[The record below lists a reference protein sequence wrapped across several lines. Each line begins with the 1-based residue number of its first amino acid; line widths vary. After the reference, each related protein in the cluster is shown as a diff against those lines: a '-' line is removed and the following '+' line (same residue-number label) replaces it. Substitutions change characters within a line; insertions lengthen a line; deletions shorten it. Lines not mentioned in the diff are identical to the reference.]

1 MKMKKHNY
9 SFILFGLL
17 LSQVSCFNQQEGKA
31 IRTSFPK
38 ILQFDLRTVIN
49 DSLDLSFIAEKIE
62 YIPLQTNDTILL
74 EYFDNYVITDDRIF
88 IENKGLIRVFDFE
101 GNYINNLFTR
111 GRGPEE
117 SELRCFAIDEDNKL
131 VYVYDSNENAVK
143 IYDYDGSYISKI
155 RNFLPEGY
163 NTFSIGIFDEA
174 IFVQTSQRPG
184 TEYLYSLYY
193 PETDSICILCTNY
206 REYLKS
212 QQEKMPLSPYDYHYQ
227 LTHNLLLFKESY
239 SDTIYKM
246 TEDLKKEPYYIVN
259 LGDNK
264 LEWEHWRDNGM
275 FVAYNPVGPPK
286 GYKVQSF
293 IEADNFLF
301 FVLSSFIEPSLF
313 AIYNKK
319 SDKLR
324 IITHKNIELPN
335 DQISLKNDLDDLLP
349 FSPMNKNGY
358 MTYKNNCLYSV
369 IDAGEFAK
377 VYKIKNLRRG
387 ITEGH
392 NKKINP
398 SLNEIDEFDN
408 PVIIKLY
415 LK

>member
-1 MKMKKHNY
+1 MKKHY
-9 SFILFGLL
+9 YFFILSGLL
-17 LSQVSCFNQQEGKA
+17 LSLVSCLNKQEGKS
-31 IRTSFPK
+31 ISTSFPK
-38 ILQFDLRTVIN
+38 IIQFDFNTVIN

-62 YIPLQTNDTILL
+62 YIPLQTDDTILM

-88 IENKGLIRVFDFE
+88 IQNKGLIRVFDSD

-117 SELRCFAIDEDNKL
+117 STLRCFAVDEDNRL
-131 VYVYDSNENAVK
+131 VYVYGSNANTVK
-143 IYDYDGSYISKI
+143 IYNYDGSYISEI

-163 NTFSIGIFDEA
+163 RTFSIGIFDEA

-193 PETDSICILCTNY
+193 PETDSVYILYPNY
-206 REYLKS
+206 RQYLKS

-227 LTHNLLLFKESY
+227 LTDSLLLMKESY
-239 SDTIYKM
+239 SDTIYKV
-246 TEDLKKEPYYIVN
+246 TEDIKKEPYYIVN

-264 LEWEHWRDNGM
+264 LGWEHWRDNGM
-275 FVAYNPVGPPK
+275 FVAYNRVGPPK

-301 FVLSSFIEPSLF
+301 FVLRSFIEPPLF
-313 AIYNKK
+313 AVYNKK

-324 IITHKNIELPN
+324 IITHKNIELPT
-335 DQISLKNDLDDLLP
+335 DQIFLRNDLDDLLP

-377 VYKIKNLRRG
+377 AYKKKKLRRG
-387 ITEGH
+387 NTEGH
-392 NKKINP
+392 NKKMNS
-398 SLNEIDEFDN
+398 SLSEIDEFDN
-408 PVIIKLY
+408 PVVLKLY

>member
-88 IENKGLIRVFDFE
+88 IENKGLIRVFDSE

-117 SELRCFAIDEDNKL
+117 STLRCFAVDEDKRL
-131 VYVYDSNENAVK
+131 VYVYGSNANTVK
-143 IYDYDGSYISKI
+143 IYNYDGTYIGEI

-163 NTFSIGIFDEA
+163 RTFSIGIFDEA

-193 PETDSICILCTNY
+193 PETDSVCILYPNY
-206 REYLKS
+206 RQYLKS

-227 LTHNLLLFKESY
+227 LTDSLLLLKESY
-239 SDTIYKM
+239 SDTIYKV

-264 LEWEHWRDNGM
+264 LGWEHWRDNGM
-275 FVAYNPVGPPK
+275 FVAYNRVGPPK

-301 FVLSSFIEPSLF
+301 FVLRSFIEPPLF

>member
-1 MKMKKHNY
+1 MKKTIFLFTLL
-9 SFILFGLL
+9 SLLFILIYCSNQEKGESKSISLPKTIKFD
-17 LSQVSCFNQQEGKA
+17 FNA
-31 IRTSFPK
+31 IE
-38 ILQFDLRTVIN
+38 N

-88 IENKGLIRVFDFE
+88 IQNKGLIRVFDIE

-117 SELRCFAIDEDNKL
+117 STLRCFAVDEDNKL
-131 VYVYDSNENAVK
+131 VYVYGSNANTVK
-143 IYDYDGSYISKI
+143 IYDFNGSYVDEIK
-155 RNFLPEGY
+155 NFLPEGY
-163 NTFSIGIFDEA
+163 RTFSIGIFDEA

-239 SDTIYKM
+239 SDTIYKV

-264 LEWEHWRDNGM
+264 LEWEQWRDNGM
-275 FVAYNPVGPPK
+275 FVAYNRVGPPK

-335 DQISLKNDLDDLLP
+335 DQIFLKNDLDNLLP
-349 FSPMNKNGY
+349 FTPMNGNGY

-369 IDAGEFAK
+369 IEAGEFAEAYRK
-377 VYKIKNLRRG
+377 YFRRKSTPEDY
-387 ITEGH
+387 IT
-392 NKKINP
+392 KMD
-398 SLNEIDEFDN
+398 SVLAEIDEFNN

>member
-1 MKMKKHNY
+1 MKKHY
-9 SFILFGLL
+9 YFIILSGLL
-17 LSQVSCFNQQEGKA
+17 LSLASCLNQREGNS

-38 ILQFDLRTVIN
+38 TIQFDFNTVIN

-62 YIPLQTNDTILL
+62 YIPLQTNDTILI

-88 IENKGLIRVFDFE
+88 IENNGLISVFDSD

-117 SELRCFAIDEDNKL
+117 STLRCFAVDEDKRL
-131 VYVYDSNENAVK
+131 VYVYGSNANTVK
-143 IYDYDGSYISKI
+143 IYDYDGSYISEI

-163 NTFSIGIFDEA
+163 RTFSIGIFDEA
-174 IFVQTSQRPG
+174 IVVQTSQRPG
-184 TEYLYSLYY
+184 TEYLYSLYN
-193 PETDSICILCTNY
+193 PETDSVCILYPNY
-206 REYLKS
+206 RHYLKS

-227 LTHNLLLFKESY
+227 LTDSLLLFKESY
-239 SDTIYKM
+239 SDTIYKV

-259 LGDNK
+259 LGENK
-264 LEWEHWRDNGM
+264 LGWEHWRDNGM
-275 FVAYNPVGPPK
+275 FVAYNRVGPPK

-293 IEADNFLF
+293 IEVDNFLF
-301 FVLSSFIEPSLF
+301 FVLRSFIDPPLF

-319 SDKLR
+319 YDELR
-324 IITHKNIELPN
+324 IITNKNIELPN
-335 DQISLKNDLDDLLP
+335 DQIFLKNDLDDLLP

-377 VYKIKNLRRG
+377 VYKKKNLRRG

-392 NKKINP
+392 SKKMNS
-398 SLNEIDEFDN
+398 SLSEIDEFDN
-408 PVIIKLY
+408 PVVLKLY